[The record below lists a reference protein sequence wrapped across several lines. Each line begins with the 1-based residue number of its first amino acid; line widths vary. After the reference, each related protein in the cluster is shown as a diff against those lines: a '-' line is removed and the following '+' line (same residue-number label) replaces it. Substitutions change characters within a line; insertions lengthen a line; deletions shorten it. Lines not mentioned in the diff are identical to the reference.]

1 MDLGNRKE
9 YKQMLE
15 LLINQ
20 VNFSGNCNKIL
31 L

>member
-1 MDLGNRKE
+1 MDLGNREE

>member
-1 MDLGNRKE
+1 MDLGNREE

-20 VNFSGNCNKIL
+20 VNFSGDCNKIIL
-31 L
+31 